1 MVSILKLILKQ
12 FVSFFGILF
21 LGKILFCFYHFSKF
35 SKLYFEDK
43 IGLFLNGFKLDI
55 SISTYFVVIPFV
67 LLFFANIFEGR
78 SKYLQKINKF
88 YHLTI
93 CILTSFVIVIDLE
106 LFRAWGIRV
115 DNSPLKYMEN
125 PTEMWA
131 SISASPFYILLP
143 IFILLIAISIYL
155 NKKIFGFIYSFNT
168 NNKIISSLILLF
180 LIASLIV
187 PIRGGL
193 QLAPINQSSV
203 YFSKN
208 NFANLAAV
216 NPIFNLLHSFSKKT
230 NGENPYNYMAAST
243 AKAIVDTLFIKNELP
258 VNQLIV
264 EKPNVLIITW
274 ESLTAKVLNQKIEVV
289 PNLKRIMKE
298 GIYFENCY
306 ATGDRS
312 DKGMVAILS
321 GYPAQPT
328 TSIIQFPQKTAKLP
342 IISKDLMQNGYSTAW
357 YYGGEPEFANM
368 KSYFLNGQFGEII
381 TKENFPENLTENSKW
396 GANDS
401 LVFDRLFIDLNKK
414 KEPFFVNYFTLSS
427 HEPYEVAGHQAIKG
441 FNETS
446 KFLNA
451 HNYTDKFFGAFIE
464 KAKKQAWYK
473 NTLIIVLADH
483 GHRLPLTDKKQL
495 DFKIP
500 MLWFGGALKAKPYT
514 FSNVCSQNDLA
525 KTLLN
530 QLNISSLEYTW
541 SKDIF
546 TKNYK
551 PFAYFAF
558 NDGFGWIKND
568 KSYTFDNI
576 GKRVIQQSGTFNNQE
591 MAQGKAYL
599 QTSFADY
606 LAK

>member
-1 MVSILKLILKQ
+1 
-12 FVSFFGILF
+12 
-21 LGKILFCFYHFSKF
+21 
-35 SKLYFEDK
+35 
-43 IGLFLNGFKLDI
+43 
-55 SISTYFVVIPFV
+55 
-67 LLFFANIFEGR
+67 
-78 SKYLQKINKF
+78 
-88 YHLTI
+88 
-93 CILTSFVIVIDLE
+93 
-106 LFRAWGIRV
+106 
-115 DNSPLKYMEN
+115 
-125 PTEMWA
+125 
-131 SISASPFYILLP
+131 
-143 IFILLIAISIYL
+143 
-155 NKKIFGFIYSFNT
+155 
-168 NNKIISSLILLF
+168 
-180 LIASLIV
+180 
-187 PIRGGL
+187 
-193 QLAPINQSSV
+193 
-203 YFSKN
+203 
-208 NFANLAAV
+208 
-216 NPIFNLLHSFSKKT
+216 
-230 NGENPYNYMAAST
+230 
-243 AKAIVDTLFIKNELP
+243 
-258 VNQLIV
+258 
-264 EKPNVLIITW
+264 
-274 ESLTAKVLNQKIEVV
+274 
-289 PNLKRIMKE
+289 MKE

-306 ATGDRS
+306 ASGDRS

-328 TSIIQFPQKTAKLP
+328 TSIIQFPQKTAKLF

-368 KSYFLNGQFGEII
+368 KSYFLNGQFEEII
-381 TKENFPENLTENSKW
+381 TKESFPENLTENSKW

-401 LVFDRLFIDLNKK
+401 LVFDRLFNDLNKK

-427 HEPYEVAGHQAIKG
+427 HEPYEVAGHKAIKG
-441 FNETS
+441 FDETA

-500 MLWFGGALKAKPYT
+500 MLWFGGALKAKPYV

-576 GKRVIQQSGTFNNQE
+576 GKRVIHQSGTFNNQE
-591 MAQGKAYL
+591 MEQGKAYL